1 MSPFNCQLLN
11 SCTFTFDGM
20 KTFPLLKALLL
31 FVFIPI
37 ATIATA
43 QKPVNWT
50 KEQLL
55 EPAVLAQAITNAKNP
70 YTIISIG
77 PGALIPGSIDVGAT
91 DNPAT
96 LHKLK
101 SELSKIKK
109 DKPVVVYCGCC
120 PFAYC
125 PNVRPAIEMLKQQ
138 NFTNYKLLNLP
149 RSIKADWLDKG
160 YPRVTL

>member
-1 MSPFNCQLLN
+1 
-11 SCTFTFDGM
+11 M

-31 FVFIPI
+31 FAFIPI
-37 ATIATA
+37 ATIAGA

-55 EPAVLAQAITNAKNP
+55 EPAVLAQAIINAKNP
-70 YTIISIG
+70 YTVISIG

-96 LHKLK
+96 LQKLK
-101 SELSKIKK
+101 SELSKLKK
-109 DKPVVVYCGCC
+109 NTPVVVYCGCC

-125 PNVRPAIEMLKQQ
+125 PNVRPAIEMLNKEK
-138 NFTNYKLLNLP
+138 FTHYKLLNLP
-149 RSIKADWLDKG
+149 RSIKADWLGKG
-160 YPRVTL
+160 YPRVSL